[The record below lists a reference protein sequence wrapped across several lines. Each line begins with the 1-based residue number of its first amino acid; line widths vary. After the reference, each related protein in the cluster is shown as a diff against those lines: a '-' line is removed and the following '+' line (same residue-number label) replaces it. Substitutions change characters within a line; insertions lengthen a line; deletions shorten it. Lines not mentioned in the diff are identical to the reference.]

1 MCRDRNI
8 SVIIS
13 QVLIANSRVFIVGM
27 MKPESSQTVNELT
40 ASSSQNSLTDGF
52 PSSSN
57 QSSLSLSGS
66 GVAGYS
72 QNPMPA
78 GSFVCADGIPRSDLS
93 CGEVAVF
100 SGKYMEIR

>member
-1 MCRDRNI
+1 M
-8 SVIIS
+8 
-13 QVLIANSRVFIVGM
+13 F
-27 MKPESSQTVNELT
+27 SQTVNELT

-52 PSSSN
+52 PSSSY

-93 CGEVAVF
+93 CGEIAVF
-100 SGKYMEIR
+100 SGKYFSNTIFSIREEDVPGACLW